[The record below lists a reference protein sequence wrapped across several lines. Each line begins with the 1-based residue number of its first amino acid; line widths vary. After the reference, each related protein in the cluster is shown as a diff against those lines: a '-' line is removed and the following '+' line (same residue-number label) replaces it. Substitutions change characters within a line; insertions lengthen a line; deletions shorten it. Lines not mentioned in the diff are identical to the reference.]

1 VKKIICYF
9 RGHSWSQWYPWL
21 TFGKHYRYCSVCGKQ
36 QLGSVLTGIRD
47 MTPEEMHGQR
57 SNMSRFRNI
66 FNWFISLGKPSFV
79 DSIEIAN
86 REASEQ
92 WYSKIPRD
100 ELNDAIKC
108 LANELSKK
116 DFDSLGLF
124 FVGCG
129 RCRNRSFCGD
139 IIHSIRKALKK
150 YAQ

>member
-1 VKKIICYF
+1 MVVKAN
-9 RGHSWSQWYPWL
+9 P
-21 TFGKHYRYCSVCGKQ
+21 
-36 QLGSVLTGIRD
+36 
-47 MTPEEMHGQR
+47 
-57 SNMSRFRNI
+57 NRNI
-66 FNWFISLGKPSFV
+66 SKSSDILNRLTSLGKPSFA